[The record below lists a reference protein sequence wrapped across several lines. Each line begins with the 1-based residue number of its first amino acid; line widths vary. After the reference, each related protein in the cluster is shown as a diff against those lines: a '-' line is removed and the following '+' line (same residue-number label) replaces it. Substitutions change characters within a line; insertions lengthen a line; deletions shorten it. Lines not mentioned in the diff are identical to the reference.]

1 MSKTTIQ
8 IPLMRREAS
17 VAAVDGEENVFEAV
31 YSTGAQVQRYDW
43 RRDEPYI
50 EELSMEPG
58 AIRTGRLDAGIVPI
72 LIDHT
77 QSVMATAGVV
87 IANRIEDGKAYV
99 KFRMETGTPEADA
112 IVNKLNQRIIR
123 TVSVGARVHKYA
135 ESRGDGQMPVRLAV
149 DWEPY
154 EISLVAMPADAGA
167 VIRSDVPLHAC
178 EIEVAGEAPA
188 DTPATATIERSD
200 TMPQPLNTDAG
211 LDTARAAELAT
222 ARSAAASEAIAAER
236 ARVSGISEV
245 VRKAKLGAELAEK
258 MIADGV
264 TLDAAR
270 AAVLDALA
278 ARDDATATR
287 TSVQVGQSF
296 DDPKVIRAAMVD
308 AFAHKMDPSIKIE
321 GKALEYRSY
330 SMLEGFAELE
340 RTAGRTVRF
349 NREELATRALQGT
362 SDFPVILADAAH
374 RVVLDDYTA
383 ANPSY
388 KSISRQRNFEDFRP
402 HYVLRSGE
410 FPALKD
416 LSEHGEIKS
425 ASLTDASTEQVSL
438 KTRAIKL
445 GITRQ
450 LLVNDSLGVISDLIG
465 KSGRRIAAQENQI
478 AWAVLRDNPKLT
490 DGKALFHADHK
501 NLNAAAVDVPDLA
514 AFSAGRLALRKH
526 TSEGIPLNLMA
537 KYVIVPTDLETDV
550 ERLLTAILATKEG
563 DVNIWSGKL
572 QIVSDA
578 ATDDHNAWYMATSP
592 ADAEVLTYGYLGGA
606 SGPKVQT
613 KEGWSTDGA
622 EMRVIHD
629 FGVGPTG
636 EKGIYKFKRS

>member
-1 MSKTTIQ
+1 MSKKTIQ

-200 TMPQPLNTDAG
+200 TMPQPLNTDAS

-222 ARSAAASEAIAAER
+222 ARSDAASEAVAAER

-258 MIADGV
+258 LIADGI

-374 RVVLDDYTA
+374 RVVLADYTA

-490 DGKALFHADHK
+490 DGKALFHTDHK
-501 NLNAAAVDVPDLA
+501 NLNATPVDVPDLA

-537 KYVIVPTDLETDV
+537 KFVIVPTDLETDV